1 VNNIIIRNKDP
12 YPGERAYIINN
23 FHKYGVT
30 VLYADNLNAGQ
41 FLFWHELKAY
51 EVIGNLN

>member
-1 VNNIIIRNKDP
+1 MNNIIIRNKDP